1 MQMTLN
7 IQSILFN
14 TKHVYQFLN
23 KGMILYYVKIE
34 NPWVPVPSN
43 CVSDWSMTQ
52 YINLHIQLQY
62 SFENISSLS
71 FQG

>member
-1 MQMTLN
+1 MQMILN
-7 IQSILFN
+7 IQAVLFN

-34 NPWVPVPSN
+34 NPWASVPSN
-43 CVSDWSMTQ
+43 SVSDWSMTQ
-52 YINLHIQLQY
+52 YIDLNIQLEY
-62 SFENISSLS
+62 SFENILPLS